1 MVRQVLGGGIVNL
14 KMIRKLRGLT
24 MKQVAEA
31 ANISESAV
39 CLYESGKRH
48 PNLSTAYRIAKVLNV
63 SLDELVGIKKKV
75 G

>member
-1 MVRQVLGGGIVNL
+1 MNL

-39 CLYESGKRH
+39 SLYENGKRH